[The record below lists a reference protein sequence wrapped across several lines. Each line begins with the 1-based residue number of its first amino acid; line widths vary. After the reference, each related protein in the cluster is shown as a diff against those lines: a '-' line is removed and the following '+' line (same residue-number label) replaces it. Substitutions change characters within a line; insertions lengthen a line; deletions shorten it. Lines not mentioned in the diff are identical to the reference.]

1 MFLSVATHHVIFKVF
16 GKRLY
21 VGVLGKRAG
30 NMINI
35 KQLDPL
41 LYCLGIVCDVSLVV
55 LVLNV
60 GNFATIWWKYEIP
73 GIMVEVESVFH

>member
-1 MFLSVATHHVIFKVF
+1 MFLSVATHCVIFKVF
-16 GKRLY
+16 VKRLY
-21 VGVLGKRAG
+21 VVVLGKRAG

-41 LYCLGIVCDVSLVV
+41 LYCLEIVSDISLVV

-60 GNFATIWWKYEIP
+60 GNFATIWWKYKIP
-73 GIMVEVESVFH
+73 GIMVESVFH